1 MSIKLLFI
9 TLLAF
14 NLSAQDSLVTSVAL
28 KNWMASNLGVVVPE
42 EYSFTCSFNAENYG
56 LPLGKEE
63 RTALKEEYWLGTY
76 RVNSVEATTDGIVM
90 DISTDDFTKTLLLT
104 ENYFTVS
111 YHLMLGSDGR
121 TLIYNFQNNTLT
133 ENDQV
138 YAIRFLSSTELLV
151 GKDYYDTRDV
161 EDPEYEGHI
170 FELGSFNLVTGEYI
184 FLEKE

>member
-1 MSIKLLFI
+1 MPIKLLLF
-9 TLLAF
+9 TLLTF
-14 NLSAQDSLVTSVAL
+14 NLSAQDSSVTSDAL
-28 KNWMASNLGVVVPE
+28 KNWMNSNLGVLVSE
-42 EYSFTCSFNAENYG
+42 EFPFECTFNAENYG
-56 LPLGKEE
+56 LPLGAEA

-76 RVNSVEATTDGIVM
+76 HVNSVEATTDGIVM
-90 DISTDDFTKTLLLT
+90 DISTDDFSKTLLLT

-138 YAIRFLSSTELLV
+138 YAIRFLSPTELLV

-161 EDPEYEGHI
+161 EDPDYEGHI
-170 FELGSFNLVTGEYI
+170 FELGSLNLVTGEYI